1 MTGGFMCETKPET
14 AGSAASG
21 QANPLYET
29 RPRHAGLLFHISSL
43 PGPFGIGDLGKEAKA
58 FADFLAE
65 TGCGLW
71 QILPLGP
78 TGFGNSP
85 YAARSSFAGNELFIS
100 PELLA
105 EEGWLEEGDLEG
117 LKAAFVSGAAPG
129 ETPAA
134 GRVDYGL
141 VEAKKLPLLKKA
153 AAAFLDKT
161 AAGSANGDSDGGFAG
176 TPSGSVRA
184 EYAAFCGRE
193 SFWLPGYAL
202 FQVLCE
208 MYRDARWHTVWD
220 TPLAKRDENAL
231 EKIRVEKSAEIEQ
244 WKVLQ
249 WFFERQWN
257 ALKSYVN
264 GKGIKIVG
272 DIPIFT
278 APDSVD
284 SWSHIELFRT
294 GIDGRYSV
302 VSGVP
307 PDYFSP
313 TGQLWGNPI
322 YDWDK
327 MKEQGYSWW
336 IARIKKLLEQVDIFR
351 IDHFR
356 GFDAYWAVPAENST
370 AEYGKWEPGPGPE
383 FFDALKAALGELP
396 VIAEDLGF
404 MTDGVKHLRDG
415 QGFPGMKVCQFGFE
429 DMKDGVLDPGHLFL
443 PHNYSYNWA
452 AYTGTHDN
460 DTTAGWYEKLS
471 AADKRTAA
479 EYLNVRADIP
489 GLPSG
494 ADIAWAMIRAVSASH
509 AQYAIFPLQDI
520 LGLGSDARINVPA
533 TCGNHN
539 WSWRLCGMAVLDAEL
554 ARRFRR
560 LNELYGRLNR
570 R

>member
-1 MTGGFMCETKPET
+1 MAETKPEP
-14 AGSAASG
+14 SAAEE
-21 QANPLYET
+21 ANPLYET

-43 PGPFGIGDLGKEAKA
+43 PGPFGIGDLGKEARA

-105 EEGWLEEGDLEG
+105 EEGWLKEDGLEA
-117 LKAAFVSGAAPG
+117 LKAAFASGG
-129 ETPAA
+129 SAA
-134 GRVDYGL
+134 GASVDYGL

-153 AAAFLDKT
+153 AAAFL
-161 AAGSANGDSDGGFAG
+161 GGPPSA
-176 TPSGSVRA
+176 RE

-193 SFWLPGYAL
+193 RFWLDDYAL
-202 FQVLCE
+202 FRVLCE
-208 MYRDARWHTVWD
+208 KYRDARWHTVWD
-220 TPLAKRDENAL
+220 TPLAKRDKDAV
-231 EKIRVEKSAEIEQ
+231 EKIRAAKADEIDQ

-257 ALKSYVN
+257 DLKSYVN
-264 GKGIKIVG
+264 GRGIKIVG
-272 DIPIFT
+272 DIPIFA

-284 SWSHIELFRT
+284 AWSHIELFRT
-294 GIDGRYSV
+294 GNDGRYSV

-336 IARIKKLLEQVDIFR
+336 IARIKRLLEQVDIFR

-356 GFDAYWAVPAENST
+356 GFDAYWAVPAGNPT
-370 AEYGKWEPGPGPE
+370 AEHGAWERGPGPE
-383 FFDALKAALGELP
+383 FFNALRAALGDLP

-404 MTDGVKHLRDG
+404 MTGGVKRLRDG

-429 DMKDGVLDPGHLFL
+429 EIKGGILDPRHLFL

-460 DTTAGWYEKLS
+460 DTTAGWYEKLDT
-471 AADKRTAA
+471 ADKHTVA
-479 EYLNVRADIP
+479 EYLNAVRPGTAALR

-494 ADIAWAMIRAVSASH
+494 AETAWAMIRAVSASH
-509 AQYAIFPLQDI
+509 A
-520 LGLGSDARINVPA
+520 R
-533 TCGNHN
+533 
-539 WSWRLCGMAVLDAEL
+539 
-554 ARRFRR
+554 
-560 LNELYGRLNR
+560 
-570 R
+570 